1 MTADFAEIIAIVL
14 PVFLVIGLGYG
25 IKWTFLIND
34 EFIFALNRLAYYLAL
49 PSLLFYKIATADFSA
64 SFNIPLVLGLA
75 LTVFLAF
82 ALSYTFAAS
91 RAYAE
96 KVRGTFSQCAFR
108 GNLAYVGL
116 AIVFN
121 AYGESGLATAGV
133 VLGFI
138 VPTLN
143 FFSIVA
149 LLIAHRESRLHF
161 TVFVRQVIFNPLIIA
176 SFLGIGWSFFGL
188 PMPLVFDRALHIVTG
203 MALPLALLS
212 IGASFSLRKLRGELS
227 IAFLA
232 SGFKLLIMPAIGAL
246 LLYLLGVRGEDLAIG
261 ILLAGTPTAT
271 AAFILSQQMRGD
283 AELAGTIIM
292 LTTLLSILS
301 YSLLLLIIQTLGI

>member
-1 MTADFAEIIAIVL
+1 MVANLTEILNIVV

-34 EFIFALNRLAYYLAL
+34 EFLFALNRLAYYLAL
-49 PSLLFYKIATADFSA
+49 PSLLFYKIATADFTA
-64 SFNIPLVLGLA
+64 SFNISLVIGLGA
-75 LTVFLAF
+75 TVFLTF
-82 ALSYTFAAS
+82 VLSYAFSAAKACS
-91 RAYAE
+91 AT
-96 KVRGTFSQCAFR
+96 VRGTFSQCAFR

-121 AYGESGLATAGV
+121 AYGEPGLAIAGV

-149 LLIAHRESRLHF
+149 LLLPHRESRLHLM
-161 TVFVRQVIFNPLIIA
+161 VFVRQIVFNPLIVA
-176 SFLGIGWSFFGL
+176 SFLGIGWSFLGL
-188 PMPLVFDRALHIVTG
+188 PVPLIMDRALHIVTG

-212 IGASFSLRKLRGELS
+212 IGASFSLRKLRGDLT

-232 SGFKLLIMPAIGAL
+232 SGFKLLIMPIIGAL
-246 LLYLLGVRGEDLAIG
+246 ILYLLGVRGEDLVIG

-271 AAFILSQQMRGD
+271 AAYILSQQMRGD

-301 YSLLLLIIQTLGI
+301 YSLLLLAIKTLGI